1 MKLEFSKLP
10 LAEVISSIDETKAT
24 DWQMDILNFLKNYSQ
39 DHSEIEINEMQVEN
53 IFTVNLLKDNIQKA
67 VLALNKHI
75 GIKPGD
81 TTVISQS
88 IRTKDG
94 VISLAQAIEGKMD
107 AFCLEPS
114 EEIKIPYTEQDQSA
128 INWGLNYIYLSEKQ
142 ISSSSEVL
150 HRIEKIVIQTNGMT
164 DETKAQLYSNKNQKI
179 YEVFSVR
186 SFPIAIRALNDNQ
199 FHTFGEVQVRS
210 SSTGHL
216 LVSSP
221 NFLEEI
227 DTLKPV
233 YILDQNTFRWL
244 SKNEFLDTE
253 SNHIID
259 FNHIEEVLRPHIPTQ
274 FVVINYP
281 DADTGKEVVTLVVK
295 RLYIKD
301 FNFPTDGL
309 KDYEIP
315 RQNYSLGEFPE
326 NNDREVIR
334 REVKRLLEEK

>member
-10 LAEVISSIDETKAT
+10 LSDVISSIDETKVM
-24 DWQMDILNFLKNYSQ
+24 DWQKDILNFLKNYSKE
-39 DHSEIEINEMQVEN
+39 HSEIEINEMQVEN

-67 VLALNKHI
+67 VQALNEFI
-75 GIKPGD
+75 GIKEGD
-81 TTVISQS
+81 STLISQS

-107 AFCLEPS
+107 AYCVEPT

-128 INWGLNYIYLSEKQ
+128 INWGLNYIYLNEKQ
-142 ISSSSEVL
+142 IHSSSDIL
-150 HRIEKIVIQTNGMT
+150 HRIEKIVVQTNGMT
-164 DETKAQLYSNKNQKI
+164 DETKANLYQNNNQKI
-179 YEVFSVR
+179 YEVFCVR
-186 SFPIAIRALNDNQ
+186 SFPVAIRKIEDNQ
-199 FHTFGEVQVRS
+199 FQTFGDVEVKRS
-210 SSTGHL
+210 PKGHL
-216 LVSSP
+216 IVKSP

-227 DTLKPV
+227 DTLKLV
-233 YILDQNTFRWL
+233 NIIDQKTFRWL
-244 SKNEFLDTE
+244 SKNEFIDNDT
-253 SNHIID
+253 HQIID
-259 FNHIEEVLRPHIPTQ
+259 FDHIEDVLRPHIPSS
-274 FVVINYP
+274 FVVINFP
-281 DADTGKEVVTLVVK
+281 DAETGKEVVTLVVK

-334 REVKRLLEEK
+334 REVERLLKEK